1 MQISKASRMNFRRS
15 IALIALANLLGGFV
29 GWAELHSRGAS
40 IDLANF
46 DYIAFAFLLVT
57 VLAEATL
64 AVNCGPLTA
73 PHRIG
78 ER

>member
-1 MQISKASRMNFRRS
+1 MNFRRS
-15 IALIALANLLGGFV
+15 IALIVLANLLGGFV

-46 DYIAFAFLLVT
+46 GYVAFALLLVT

-64 AVNCGPLTA
+64 AVNCGLLTA
-73 PHRIG
+73 PHRIE